1 VTARAG
7 RVVGLDLGERRI
19 GVAVS
24 DAGQVVATGMTVIE
38 RPRVGAHRSAAVG
51 AGAGGGAQAGA
62 GGGAQAGAGGG
73 AQAGGVGG
81 AGSGFDAGAHAA
93 VIDCLIEVQAV
104 TVVVG
109 LPLSLSGQIGPAAQ
123 GVLDEVERLRLAVAA
138 AGLDVAVETHDE
150 RFTTVTAAAALRA
163 GGRKSG
169 SRRARA
175 DRRVVD
181 QVAAAVMLQS
191 WLDRQRSDR

>member
-1 VTARAG
+1 M
-7 RVVGLDLGERRI
+7 
-19 GVAVS
+19 
-24 DAGQVVATGMTVIE
+24 ATGMTMIE
-38 RPRVGAHRSAAVG
+38 RPGAGPHRSAGVG
-51 AGAGGGAQAGA
+51 AGKGARAGPGAGAGVGAGTHAGAGGG
-62 GGGAQAGAGGG
+62 
-73 AQAGGVGG
+73 GG
-81 AGSGFDAGAHAA
+81 AGVDAGVHAA
-93 VIDCLIEVQAV
+93 VIDCVAEIQAV

-123 GVLDEVERLRLAVAA
+123 SVLEEVDRLRQALAE

-175 DRRVVD
+175 DRQVVD

-191 WLDRQRSDR
+191 WLDRQRSHG